1 MEENKEFVDQH
12 VLAEDLSNKIKFE
25 FMDHFLVKPLE
36 PIKVTKE
43 VLKDTTNKQPSIDE
57 NGVEAV
63 DVDSSDIETK
73 EVVSDF
79 RKGIVLKLPTTFY
92 RDENVSDKI
101 KIGDVVVFNDR
112 AGKPFDLLKDSR
124 LIRYYDIIAI
134 ER

>member
-1 MEENKEFVDQH
+1 MEEDKEVVDQH
-12 VLAEDLSNKIKFE
+12 LLAEDISNKIKFE

-36 PIKVTKE
+36 PIKVVKE
-43 VLKDTTNKQPSIDE
+43 VLKDTSDKKPSVDE

-63 DVDSSDIETK
+63 DVDSSDVETK

-79 RKGIVLKLPTTFY
+79 RKGVVLKVPTTFY
-92 RDENVSDKI
+92 LDENIKDKI

-124 LIRYYDIIAI
+124 LIRYYDILAI